1 MRKPMIAFVLALVLA
16 VGLCPAA
23 AFAAMPDGGSSQA
36 SGARLTIQA
45 EKDLGECTIKFTD
58 KQHQGKASEWWQLY
72 YVKGKSK
79 AAAPAFDVYLGKTKV
94 PKSKY
99 TVSFKRS
106 YWDADREKEV
116 TKKVKASQ
124 LTPSGNPDDKT
135 SCEYRIIVKAKSGS
149 GYTGT
154 CDKAMICVS
163 DQYGIGH
170 YTEMRLAKAKAAW
183 RYAMNGMNSNYY
195 VIPAASAKSTLNSLK
210 LIAGKTAIA
219 KKSYTVSYYKAKR
232 NVVKSG
238 SPIEKAKTGKKLSA
252 PPTAA
257 GSYVMVIKGKKPYY
271 GTDFILFDI
280 QDKMSKVTVATVKTQ
295 KYTGKAITPE
305 LTVKYKGATLK
316 LGRDYTVT
324 YKNNV
329 EAGTATATIKGCSKV
344 WAFEPPKSMD
354 DDFIVEKNKQRFFTG
369 SKSVTFKIAK

>member
-1 MRKPMIAFVLALVLA
+1 MRAMIAFLLALVLA

-23 AFAAMPDGGSSQA
+23 AFAAMPDGGSLQA
-36 SGARLTIQA
+36 SGARLTTQA
-45 EKDLGECTIKFTD
+45 SKDLGECAIKFTD
-58 KQHQGKASEWWQLY
+58 KQHQGEAGEWWQLY
-72 YVKGKSK
+72 YVKGKSTTVV
-79 AAAPAFDVYLGKTKV
+79 PAFDLYIGEAKV
-94 PKSKY
+94 PKSAY
-99 TVSFKRS
+99 TVSYKRS
-106 YWDADREKEV
+106 YWDGDKDV

-154 CDKAMICVS
+154 YDKAMICVS

-170 YTEMRLAKAKAAW
+170 YTEMRLAKAKSAW

-195 VIPAASAKSTLNSLK
+195 VIPAASAKGTLNSLK

-232 NVVKSG
+232 NVVKNG
-238 SPIEKAKTGKKLSA
+238 TPIEKAKTGKKLGAVPS
-252 PPTAA
+252 AA

-271 GTDFILFDI
+271 GTDYILFDV
-280 QDKMSKVTVATVKTQ
+280 QDKMSEVAIATLKTQ
-295 KYTGKAITPE
+295 KYTGKAITPK
-305 LTVKYKGATLK
+305 LTVKYKGTTLK
-316 LGRDYTVT
+316 QGRDYAVT

-329 EAGTATATIKGCSKV
+329 KAGTATAIIRGCSKV

-354 DDFIVEKNKQRFFTG
+354 DDFIVEKNKQRFFIG
-369 SKSVTFKIAK
+369 SKSITFKIAK

>member
-72 YVKGKSK
+72 FVKGKSK

-135 SCEYRIIVKAKSGS
+135 SCEYRIVVKAKAGS
-149 GYTGT
+149 GYTGS
-154 CDKAMICVS
+154 CDNAMICVS

-195 VIPAASAKSTLNSLK
+195 VIPAGSAKSTLNSLK

-232 NVVKSG
+232 NVVKNG
-238 SPIEKAKTGKKLSA
+238 SPIEKAKTGKKLGAA
-252 PPTAA
+252 PSAA

-329 EAGTATATIKGCSKV
+329 EAGTATAIIRGCSKV

-354 DDFIVEKNKQRFFTG
+354 DDF
-369 SKSVTFKIAK
+369 

>member
-72 YVKGKSK
+72 FVKGKSK

-170 YTEMRLAKAKAAW
+170 YTEMRLAKAKTAW

-329 EAGTATATIKGCSKV
+329 EAGTATAIIKGCSKV